1 MIQAKIIKDSLI
13 CNNFKN
19 VRITTL
25 ELIYPR
31 IIHAEFLT
39 HRVFSRNSMS
49 SRAIPT
55 KKLIETYCN
64 YKPENWRINQSGM
77 QPQGIF
83 NDPEINEKANS
94 IWNETR
100 EFIIKQVER
109 LNELGIAKE
118 QVNRLLEPFM
128 IIKTLLTSTKW
139 DNFFQLRIHPDAQ
152 YEIRI
157 LATKIKEALDSSIPE
172 KTEIHLPYITEQELD
187 KLEILDLLKISVA
200 RCARI
205 SYTGFQGKIDYE
217 KDFKLYN
224 KLINS
229 NPMHASPSEHQAM
242 SYKFFLKNFSSYFE
256 ISDFSDLN
264 GNFEKGIIQFRKL
277 LEKNILDYSILKT
290 S

>member
-157 LATKIKEALDSSIPE
+157 LATKIKEALDSSIPK

-217 KDFKLYN
+217 KDFELYN

-242 SYKFFLKNFSSYFE
+242 SYKFFLKNFSSYFK